1 MKDKNWTAQHEK
13 LYSMLLKYYQKIDE
27 NIDENSFIND
37 KKRYLMTI
45 INKNN
50 NWGDSTK
57 EGLFFMIARYLIIDN
72 PNDKYV
78 KIYQQLGYDLMQK
91 NRNKENE
98 NEQDEKEKENYRTHE
113 YFINLLNT
121 INPDEIKTKL
131 GNYQ

>member
-1 MKDKNWTAQHEK
+1 MKDKKNWSAQHEK

-45 INKNN
+45 INNNN
-50 NWGDSTK
+50 NWSDSTK

-72 PNDKYV
+72 PNDKHV

-91 NRNKENE
+91 NRNKEIKMN
-98 NEQDEKEKENYRTHE
+98 KMKMKKKYRTHE

-131 GNYQ
+131 GN